1 MYARILK
8 RDLRR
13 RKTMNMILL
22 LFIFL
27 VSMFISSSVNNI
39 LSISTAMDNY
49 FEKAGVP
56 DYWLAIL
63 DDVSKKNFEEFAKQ
77 ENYSYRMEDLCAFS
91 AKKVKV
97 KGATLDY
104 GNTFSVSDIKDSVIT
119 VFDKNDQ
126 PIREVKPGEIYLT
139 ATLLEKYDIRPGDA
153 LSIETL
159 DGNVDFMVAG
169 STKDALYGSEMIGM
183 TRCLVNSEDFEKLMR
198 VDKNTMYRMYNVYSD
213 QVKDDGD
220 YGALRIR

>member
-63 DDVSKKNFEEFAKQ
+63 DDVSKQNFEEFAKQ
-77 ENYSYRMEDLCAFS
+77 ENNSYRMEDLCAFS

-97 KGATLDY
+97 KGTTLDY

-119 VFDKNDQ
+119 V
-126 PIREVKPGEIYLT
+126 
-139 ATLLEKYDIRPGDA
+139 
-153 LSIETL
+153 
-159 DGNVDFMVAG
+159 
-169 STKDALYGSEMIGM
+169 
-183 TRCLVNSEDFEKLMR
+183 
-198 VDKNTMYRMYNVYSD
+198 
-213 QVKDDGD
+213 
-220 YGALRIR
+220 